1 MQSCKRATELMS
13 QQLDRELTTSER
25 LGLRMHLMMCRHC
38 RKCDTQFKVLH
49 ELALARFRTGTERRK
64 G

>member
-13 QQLDRELTTSER
+13 QQLDRELSGSEKFS
-25 LGLRMHLMMCRHC
+25 LKMHLLMCRHC

-49 ELALARFRTGTERRK
+49 QLANARSKTDESAQD
-64 G
+64 

>member
-13 QQLDRELTTSER
+13 QQLERELSASEK

-49 ELALARFRTGTERRK
+49 RLAHARSQTEVPDK
-64 G
+64 D

>member
-13 QQLDRELTTSER
+13 QQLDRELSTSER

-38 RKCDTQFKVLH
+38 RKCDAQFKVLH
-49 ELALARFRTGTERRK
+49 ELSSVRSQAGSERRED
-64 G
+64 